1 MASRTLFY
9 TATAYNY
16 AIMIDDDDF
25 IPNGIDTYY
34 EMYLGVLSDLLSKAD
49 VGTIVPIE
57 SLILGSE
64 NIGIENSNSSPCK
77 NLGASSDLGPSDL
90 KPLSSINPKSLNPQ
104 KDILAVKINIPIPN
118 VSAPMWSLMF
128 LPNSHAIVQTINHTF
143 GEDSYFT
150 NSFKEYI
157 SSIANI
163 SKLLYL
169 YLWPSTQGYSRN
181 ELFDECDLE
190 NLNELSDKY
199 NLSNNDV
206 LNNIDFMKNIENS
219 KIKYS
224 PFRFRYDSIIEI
236 SKITKTYVGI
246 YKNRKYA
253 FITNRPI
260 YNYEFGL
267 KPRRFYIYN
276 DCLYSSET
284 NEKITIDDLIKYG
297 IYLNENDQIDEN
309 EEKLG
314 ALSDLGSE
322 NLIFKIIN
330 NYLMT
335 DSTNFEEIKKKCH
348 DKLYWPKLN
357 YNPKYVNKYLLF

>member
-1 MASRTLFY
+1 
-9 TATAYNY
+9 
-16 AIMIDDDDF
+16 
-25 IPNGIDTYY
+25 
-34 EMYLGVLSDLLSKAD
+34 
-49 VGTIVPIE
+49 
-57 SLILGSE
+57 
-64 NIGIENSNSSPCK
+64 
-77 NLGASSDLGPSDL
+77 
-90 KPLSSINPKSLNPQ
+90 
-104 KDILAVKINIPIPN
+104 
-118 VSAPMWSLMF
+118 MWSLMF

-150 NSFKEYI
+150 NAFKEYI
-157 SSIANI
+157 SSIAAANI

-181 ELFDECDLE
+181 ELFDEYDLE

-199 NLSNNDV
+199 NLSNDDV

-219 KIKYS
+219 KSEGSMDTYISELLDSKVKYS

-236 SKITKTYVGI
+236 SEITKTYIGI
-246 YKNRKYA
+246 YKNKKYA

-276 DCLYSSET
+276 DCLYNSET
-284 NEKITIDDLIKYG
+284 NEKITINDLIRYG
-297 IYLNENDQIDEN
+297 IYLEKDQIVNKDDQINENE
-309 EEKLG
+309 LG

-348 DKLYWPKLN
+348 DESYWPKFN
-357 YNPKYVNKYLLF
+357 HNPKYVNKYLLF